1 MSVYPVVFWKPCW
14 YKFFQT
20 YNVKPDIRKQLFQSI
35 ANLRCWVYLW
45 FCKKRYCFLAAL
57 QSLHTRT
64 MPYVFETR
72 KSFLT
77 AYLRLHLG
85 DIHREDIWQYHSTG
99 NIDGHSAIISKILSY
114 TRIFRNPKLYKNLR
128 KHYWRTELWWSL
140 SFFLLVVFYWN
151 KYSFVSMRIFT
162 LTRFL
167 KRNSVLAL
175 RGADKHAD
183 RWSTADMDFSSYS
196 AQVFC
201 LKTWIRCVWSGSL
214 ESCTEVWQHSL
225 FYFWKDVYIYSRT
238 CSTGSNLS
246 SWSIIFLYLC
256 VIPSAGWNRGRVIIT
271 YCLIYTFLAPVW

>member
-1 MSVYPVVFWKPCW
+1 MGNPADINSFKHTTLSLIYESNFFRVLRICVAECIFDFVKRDTVFSQHC
-14 YKFFQT
+14 
-20 YNVKPDIRKQLFQSI
+20 NLFTQEQ
-35 ANLRCWVYLW
+35 CHM
-45 FCKKRYCFLAAL
+45 FC
-57 QSLHTRT
+57 
-64 MPYVFETR
+64 ETR

-183 RWSTADMDFSSYS
+183 RWSTADMDFSLYS

-201 LKTWIRCVWSGSL
+201 PKTWIRCVWSGSL
-214 ESCTEVWQHSL
+214 ELCTEVWQYSL
-225 FYFWKDVYIYSRT
+225 FYFWKYVHIYSRT
-238 CSTGSNLS
+238 CSTESNLP

>member
-1 MSVYPVVFWKPCW
+1 MSVYPVVFGKPCW

-77 AYLRLHLG
+77 AYLRFHLG

-99 NIDGHSAIISKILSY
+99 NIDGHSAIISEILSY
-114 TRIFRNPKLYKNLR
+114 TRIFGNTTGGRNCDGRCHL
-128 KHYWRTELWWSL
+128 
-140 SFFLLVVFYWN
+140 FLLVVFYWN

-167 KRNSVLAL
+167 KRNSILAL

-183 RWSTADMDFSSYS
+183 R
-196 AQVFC
+196 
-201 LKTWIRCVWSGSL
+201 
-214 ESCTEVWQHSL
+214 
-225 FYFWKDVYIYSRT
+225 
-238 CSTGSNLS
+238 
-246 SWSIIFLYLC
+246 
-256 VIPSAGWNRGRVIIT
+256 
-271 YCLIYTFLAPVW
+271 

>member
-1 MSVYPVVFWKPCW
+1 MLLGNPADINSFKHTTLSLIYESNFFRVLRICVAECIYDFVKRDTVFSQHC
-14 YKFFQT
+14 
-20 YNVKPDIRKQLFQSI
+20 NLFTQEQ
-35 ANLRCWVYLW
+35 CHM
-45 FCKKRYCFLAAL
+45 FC
-57 QSLHTRT
+57 
-64 MPYVFETR
+64 ETR

-85 DIHREDIWQYHSTG
+85 DIHREDIWQYHNTG
-99 NIDGHSAIISKILSY
+99 NIDGHSAIISEILSY

-140 SFFLLVVFYWN
+140 SSFFIGGILL
-151 KYSFVSMRIFT
+151 KQIVSMRIFT

-175 RGADKHAD
+175 SGADKHAD
-183 RWSTADMDFSSYS
+183 RWSTADMDFSLYS

-201 LKTWIRCVWSGSL
+201 LKIWIRCVWSGSL

-238 CSTGSNLS
+238 CSTGLNLP
-246 SWSIIFLYLC
+246 SWSICFLYLC
-256 VIPSAGWNRGRVIIT
+256 IIPSAGWNRGRVIIT
-271 YCLIYTFLAPVW
+271 YCLIYTFLASVW

>member
-1 MSVYPVVFWKPCW
+1 MSVYPVVFGKPCW

-72 KSFLT
+72 KLFLT
-77 AYLRLHLG
+77 AYLRFHLG

-99 NIDGHSAIISKILSY
+99 NIDGHSAIISKIPSY
-114 TRIFRNPKLYKNLR
+114 TRIFRNPKLYNNLR

-140 SFFLLVVFYWN
+140 SSFFIGGILLKQIFICFNENFYIDSLSE
-151 KYSFVSMRIFT
+151 KKQCICI
-162 LTRFL
+162 
-167 KRNSVLAL
+167 K
-175 RGADKHAD
+175 GADKHAD
-183 RWSTADMDFSSYS
+183 WWSTADMDFSWYS

-214 ESCTEVWQHSL
+214 ELCTEVWQHSL

-238 CSTGSNLS
+238 CSTESNLP
-246 SWSIIFLYLC
+246 SWSISFLYLC